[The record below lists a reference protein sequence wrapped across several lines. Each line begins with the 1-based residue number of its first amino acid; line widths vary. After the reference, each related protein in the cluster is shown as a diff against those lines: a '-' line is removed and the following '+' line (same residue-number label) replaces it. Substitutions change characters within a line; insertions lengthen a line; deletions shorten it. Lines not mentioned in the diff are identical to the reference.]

1 MTTNNG
7 LGGFGA
13 ESQTTR
19 RVVPNKD
26 DIQKKID
33 NILRETDSY
42 AILDIKRGASD
53 GEIKKAFHK
62 LSLLVH
68 PDRCKLKNSEA
79 AFKKV
84 LNAKDYLLDRDARA
98 HTRFRTHA
106 QPNADTFSY
115 TNRFYESGPGF
126 YHFYYAYNDNNFFD
140 VLNNRF
146 ERRAYYSPFYGDSSH
161 RNAQSFRPVHYNPD
175 AYKFVL
181 FILLLFIVLL
191 NWS

>member
-1 MTTNNG
+1 MTTGNS
-7 LGGFGA
+7 LGGFDA

-19 RVVPNKD
+19 RVPPDKS
-26 DIQKKID
+26 DIERKISQ
-33 NILRETDSY
+33 ILRETDSY
-42 AILDIKRGASD
+42 AILDIKRDATD
-53 GEIKKAFHK
+53 DEIKKAFRK

-68 PDRCKLKNSEA
+68 PDRCKLKNSEK
-79 AFKKV
+79 AFKKM

-98 HTRFRTHA
+98 QTRFRTHA
-106 QPNADTFSY
+106 RYNTDMFNY

-126 YHFYYAYNDNNFFD
+126 YHFYYTYNDDNFFN
-140 VLNNRF
+140 VLNNHF
-146 ERRAYYSPFYGDSSH
+146 ERRAYNSAFYSDRSP
-161 RNAQSFRPVHYNPD
+161 RRAQAFRPVHYNPD